1 LTGVPS
7 STPQQAALGALL
19 AGAVDGVLQ
28 AQRQLDTDASQ
39 RLVDFIDT
47 PQGGLAL
54 PPLWY
59 TLSEVRIEL
68 EVAASI
74 TRLQARTATGG
85 AVRLNARLLNP
96 TAVGL
101 FGYSASSGLR
111 VQLCLSPRDSSSSVP
126 PVIAPVPL
134 VPAPAA
140 PT

>member
-1 LTGVPS
+1 MPN

-19 AGAVDGVLQ
+19 AAAVDGVLQ
-28 AQRQLDTDASQ
+28 AQRQLDSDANQ

-68 EVAASI
+68 EVAASVM
-74 TRLQARTATGG
+74 RVQARSANGG

-111 VQLCLSPRDSSSSVP
+111 VQLCLSPREATGSVP
-126 PVIAPVPL
+126 PVVPPVSPIA
-134 VPAPAA
+134 APAA